1 MKQAI
6 AMPLK
11 LSIVATTLLLGAC
24 TIMPSG
30 PNVMV
35 LPGTGQSTERFRA
48 DDYVCRNFALGQIG
62 GRTSQQAANQ
72 AAIGS
77 AAVGT
82 AIGAVAG
89 AAIGGSQGAAVGAGT
104 GLLIGGAVGSDAAR
118 SSGYGSQRQYDNAY
132 IQCMY
137 TKGHRVPVPA
147 NVAYAKPVRASDAG
161 IPPPPP
167 GSPPPP
173 PPGVTS
179 PPPPPPGSLPPP
191 PPGSLPPLS
200 VPPAQLAK

>member
-1 MKQAI
+1 MSQRKVLRPRLAI
-6 AMPLK
+6 IAA
-11 LSIVATTLLLGAC
+11 SLLLGAC

-35 LPGTGQSTERFRA
+35 LPGTGQSMERFRA
-48 DDYVCRNFALGQIG
+48 DDYACRDFALGQVG
-62 GRTSQQAANQ
+62 GRSSQQAANQ
-72 AAIGS
+72 AAVGS
-77 AAVGT
+77 AVVGT

-104 GLLIGGAVGSDAAR
+104 GLLIGSAVGADSAR
-118 SSGYGSQRQYDNAY
+118 ASGYGSQRQYDNAF

-147 NVAYAKPVRASDAG
+147 NVAYSKPVKAANTG

-167 GSPPPP
+167 GAPPPP
-173 PPGVTS
+173 PFGM
-179 PPPPPPGSLPPP
+179 PPPPVG
-191 PPGSLPPLS
+191 
-200 VPPAQLAK
+200 K

>member
-48 DDYVCRNFALGQIG
+48 DDYVCRDFALGQIG

-72 AAIGS
+72 AALVVLRLVRRLARWPAQQS
-77 AAVGT
+77 V
-82 AIGAVAG
+82 VAK
-89 AAIGGSQGAAVGAGT
+89 AQQS
-104 GLLIGGAVGSDAAR
+104 
-118 SSGYGSQRQYDNAY
+118 
-132 IQCMY
+132 
-137 TKGHRVPVPA
+137 VPA
-147 NVAYAKPVRASDAG
+147 RVC
-161 IPPPPP
+161 
-167 GSPPPP
+167 
-173 PPGVTS
+173 
-179 PPPPPPGSLPPP
+179 
-191 PPGSLPPLS
+191 
-200 VPPAQLAK
+200 

>member
-1 MKQAI
+1 
-6 AMPLK
+6 MPLK

-48 DDYVCRNFALGQIG
+48 DDYVCRDFALGQIG

-82 AIGAVAG
+82 AIGAVA
-89 AAIGGSQGAAVGAGT
+89 VYMRELRPVLERGAGQ
-104 GLLIGGAVGSDAAR
+104 GILFLNAQGRPLSRMGAWKILRKYVTMAG
-118 SSGYGSQRQYDNAY
+118 
-132 IQCMY
+132 IE
-137 TKGHRVPVPA
+137 
-147 NVAYAKPVRASDAG
+147 KPVSPHTLRHSFATHLLERGADLRAIQELLGHSR
-161 IPPPPP
+161 
-167 GSPPPP
+167 
-173 PPGVTS
+173 
-179 PPPPPPGSLPPP
+179 
-191 PPGSLPPLS
+191 LS
-200 VPPAQLAK
+200 TTQRYTHVNAAQLLQVYRKTHPRAHAAEPEKKKDGE

>member
-1 MKQAI
+1 
-6 AMPLK
+6 MPLK

-48 DDYVCRNFALGQIG
+48 DDYVCRDFALGQIG

-137 TKGHRVPVPA
+137 SKGHRVPVPA
-147 NVAYAKPVRASDAG
+147 NMSYSAPVRAQDAG
-161 IPPPPP
+161 IPPPPT

-173 PPGVTS
+173 PPPV
-179 PPPPPPGSLPPP
+179 
-191 PPGSLPPLS
+191 
-200 VPPAQLAK
+200 AR

>member
-48 DDYVCRNFALGQIG
+48 DDYVCRDFALGQIG

-89 AAIGGSQGAAVGAGT
+89 AAIGGNSQGAAVGAGA
-104 GLLIGGAVGSDAAR
+104 GLLMGSAIGSDAAR
-118 SSGYGSQRQYDNAY
+118 SSGYGTQRQYDNAY

-137 TKGHRVPVPA
+137 AKGHRVPVPG
-147 NVAYAKPVRASDAG
+147 NVSYSKPVRASEAG

-167 GSPPPP
+167 GM
-173 PPGVTS
+173 
-179 PPPPPPGSLPPP
+179 PPPPPPGSQSSQPR
-191 PPGSLPPLS
+191 
-200 VPPAQLAK
+200 